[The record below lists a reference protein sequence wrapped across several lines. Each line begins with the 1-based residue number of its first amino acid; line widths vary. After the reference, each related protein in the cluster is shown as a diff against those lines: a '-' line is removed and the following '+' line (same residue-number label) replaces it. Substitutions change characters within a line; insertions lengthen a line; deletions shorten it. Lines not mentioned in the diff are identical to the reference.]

1 MAPQMNYSYFRSS
14 IGRKQIV
21 AVTGLLLIGYLIIH
35 LAGNLALFLG
45 PEFFNGYAEFLSG
58 LRPGITLIEFALFL
72 VFVTHIYFTTTL
84 VLENIR
90 ARSSGYAVKRN
101 QGERSWATRLM
112 PYSGTFLLAFVIW
125 HIYDFTL
132 VDKMGPRSFMDGQSF
147 GLYGIVYNSFVNPM
161 HSTLYII
168 AMACLG
174 LHLWHGVESFMQ
186 TFGWNDAKRVYTV
199 RTISQWFAAT
209 MTLGFSSI
217 PVYVMLHYYLN

>member
-1 MAPQMNYSYFRSS
+1 MNWSYYKSS

-35 LAGNLALFLG
+35 LAGNLLLFAGPTLFNKYADTLG
-45 PEFFNGYAEFLSG
+45 G
-58 LRPGITLIEFALFL
+58 LRPAITFVEIGLFL
-72 VFVTHIYFTTTL
+72 VFVIHIYVTATL

-90 ARSSGYAVKRN
+90 ARSSDYAVKRN

-125 HIYDFTL
+125 HVCDFTL
-132 VDKMGPRSFMDGQSF
+132 TDKHGGRSFIGDQSY
-147 GLYGIVYNSFVNPM
+147 GLYGIVYNSFTNPM

-186 TFGWNDAKRVYTV
+186 TFGWNNAQRVYTV
-199 RTISQWFAAT
+199 RTVSQWFAVG